1 MKKLFENKLFHYTF
15 VLTMVAIAC
24 GLAIGI
30 ANAITA
36 PIIEE
41 NRLRAQLAAYQEV
54 MPEMDAFEELSTAGD
69 PATIISKVAAKDAE
83 NTLIGYIYVVAGTNV
98 HGNMRMVVSISPE
111 GIILGAVFS
120 EINQT
125 LLVNATREN
134 LQRYIGSSISN
145 LVADGDIISGVTDS
159 LDTVKALLSDI
170 ATAHA
175 AINATSRDTGVQTR
189 DEISEV
195 TS

>member
-24 GLAIGI
+24 GLAIGV

-41 NRLRAQLAAYQEV
+41 NRIKAQLAAYQEV
-54 MPEMDAFEELSTAGD
+54 LPEMDSFEELSVAGD
-69 PATIISKVAAKDAE
+69 PATIVSKVAARDAE

-134 LQRYIGSSISN
+134 LRQYIGSSISN

-159 LDTVKALLSDI
+159 LDTVKDLLGDI

-175 AINATSRDTGVQTR
+175 NTVMTKQAASSRVR

-195 TS
+195 LS